1 MLIGASIAW
10 LNCAD
15 PRAQENPED
24 AVKLPVPFIQ
34 LPLAFNAEALAAEID
49 AFDENM
55 WRAHPDGIP
64 GNSALPLVAVEGDAA
79 RGDALQGPM
88 RPTPALERSPYLR
101 QVLGSLEA
109 VLGRT
114 RLMRLSGR
122 AEVVEHVDTNHYWN
136 ERVRVHVPILTQPT
150 VRFAC
155 GDAEVNMAAGECW
168 IFDTWRMHRVL
179 NDDDLPR
186 VHLVVDTIGSP
197 RFWNLV
203 NAGRPHMTPRAGW
216 EPRLVA
222 PQDGVEPELAF
233 ESINLMSPMS
243 YWEVRGH
250 VQFLLGEAQKHPRMP
265 AIVGLASA
273 FVGEW
278 QALWYRHGDAESGQA
293 DYRRLLDGFLQ
304 QIHRLGADVPLQN
317 GVSMAT
323 AAIGLLGRAAR
334 RPEVAAPTE
343 EGSRSVGVGAIPM
356 RRETG
361 FDRPVFIVSP
371 PRSGSSLLFET
382 MTLAPDVYTIGGESH
397 GVIEGIPALDVPSR
411 GFGSNRLVAGDATAA
426 VVAQLRERYAERLF
440 DRDRQRPRGSAV
452 RMLEKTPKN
461 ALRIPFLLEAF
472 PDAHFVYLYRD
483 PRQVLASM
491 MEAWESG
498 GFRTYPDLPGWTGLP
513 WSLLLVPGWRKLI
526 GKSLA
531 EIVATQWATTTET
544 ILDDLSAVARE
555 RVCVARYDA
564 LLADPGQ
571 EIARIGAAMDL
582 RWDRPLQGP
591 LPLANHTV
599 SKPDADKWRRRESE
613 LAPVL
618 ARIAATRARAEQVAG
633 R

>member
-1 MLIGASIAW
+1 M
-10 LNCAD
+10 
-15 PRAQENPED
+15 
-24 AVKLPVPFIQ
+24 KLPVPFIQ
-34 LPLAFNAEALAAEID
+34 LPLRFDAEALAAEIA
-49 AFDENM
+49 AFDESL

-64 GNSALPLVAVEGDAA
+64 GNSALPLVAVDGDAA

-101 QVLGSLEA
+101 QVLGSLDA
-109 VLGRT
+109 VLGRI

-122 AEVVEHVDTNHYWN
+122 AEVSQHVDTNHYWN

-179 NDDDLPR
+179 NDADLPR

-203 NAGRPHMTPRAGW
+203 NAGRPHAVPRAGW

-222 PQDGVEPELAF
+222 PQAGAEPELAY
-233 ESINLMSPMS
+233 ESVNLMTPMS

-250 VQFLLGEAQKHPRMP
+250 VQFLLGEAQQHPRMP

-273 FVGEW
+273 FVREW
-278 QALWYRHGDAESGQA
+278 QALWYRHGDAEAGQG

-304 QIHRLGADVPLQN
+304 QMFQLGGDVPLQN
-317 GVSMAT
+317 GASMA
-323 AAIGLLGRAAR
+323 AAASGLLGRAAR
-334 RPEVAAPTE
+334 RPEITAPTE
-343 EGSRSVGVGAIPM
+343 EASRSGGVRAAPV
-356 RRETG
+356 RREVA
-361 FDRPVFIVSP
+361 FERPVFIVSP

-382 MTLAPDVYTIGGESH
+382 LARGPDAYTIGGESH
-397 GVIEGIPALDVPSR
+397 GVIEGIAGLDVPTR
-411 GFGSNRLVAGDATAA
+411 GYDSNRLDVADATPA
-426 VVAQLRERYAERLF
+426 VVAQLRERYAARLF
-440 DRDRQRPRGSAV
+440 DRDRQPPKAGPV

-472 PDAHFVYLYRD
+472 PDARFVYLYRD

-491 MEAWESG
+491 LEAWESG
-498 GFRTYPDLPGWTGLP
+498 GFRTYPDLPGWSGLP
-513 WSLLLVPGWRKLI
+513 WSLLLVPGWRELV
-526 GKSLA
+526 GKPLA
-531 EIVATQWATTTET
+531 DIVAAQWAATTRT
-544 ILDDLSAVARE
+544 ILDDLAPLAPE

-564 LLADPGQ
+564 LLADPAQ

-582 RWDRPLQGP
+582 RWDRPLDGP

-599 SKPDADKWRRRESE
+599 SQPHADKWRRREAE
-613 LAPVL
+613 LAPAL
-618 ARIAATRARAEQVAG
+618 AQIADVMARAGQMATR
-633 R
+633 